1 MTTRL
6 RARWARAAALIALT
20 GGTLAVS
27 AAPVAGAPA
36 PISILSVSAE
46 NMEPGDKVR
55 VQFRVTNNGSRA
67 ETAIVVVSGG
77 LQCTTG
83 CRAEPNLKPGQSQ
96 DFQATLVAP
105 QVRAGEIIGLNIS
118 VGVQLDGENS
128 FDFKMVYVYGPGTS
142 QPAPGTSQ
150 PGAGAPQP
158 GADEPSSEVDGVSG
172 QVRDDSGKAIGGV
185 ALTVRDSA
193 GHEYRTTSD
202 RSGRFSIKSGAGKTI
217 AEGRITVVAALDGYR
232 TARTTVRG
240 SAGGTATVRLTLAA
254 VAAPAETSPSPTA
267 TAAAD
272 EAPGPETSV
281 AAETPLALEAVSD
294 EDSGSLLPF
303 TLGGLLVVAGLGTLA
318 LMRIRRRNTPDE
330 PAPHAATQLT
340 APAGAGMSDAPTAVL
355 HTRPP
360 ADGFAGP
367 YSGPP
372 QGGIQQLSHDR
383 YGGPAL

>member
-6 RARWARAAALIALT
+6 RARWARAAVLIALT

-46 NMEPGDKVR
+46 NVKPGDKVR
-55 VQFRVTNNGSRA
+55 VQFRVTNNGSGA

-96 DFQATLVAP
+96 DFQATVVAP
-105 QVRAGEIIGLNIS
+105 QVNAGETLGLNIS
-118 VGVQLDGENS
+118 VAVRLGGQNS
-128 FDFKMVYVYGPGTS
+128 FDYKMVYIHGPGTS
-142 QPAPGTSQ
+142 QPGAGTSQ

-158 GADEPSSEVDGVSG
+158 GADKPSSEVDGVSG
-172 QVRDDSGKAIGGV
+172 QVGDTSGKAIGGV

-232 TARTTVRG
+232 TTRTTVRG
-240 SAGGTATVRLTLAA
+240 SAGDTASVRLTLAA
-254 VAAPAETSPSPTA
+254 VAAPAKTPPSPTA
-267 TAAAD
+267 TATAD
-272 EAPGPETSV
+272 EAPEPETSV
-281 AAETPLALEAVSD
+281 AAAAPPALEAVSD
-294 EDSGSLLPF
+294 EGSGSLPF
-303 TLGGLLVVAGLGTLA
+303 ILGGLLVAAGLGALA
-318 LMRIRRRNTPDE
+318 LMVNRRRNTPDK

-360 ADGFAGP
+360 ADGFPGP

-372 QGGIQQLSHDR
+372 QGGIQQLSHDP

>member
-6 RARWARAAALIALT
+6 RARWARVAALVALT

-46 NMEPGDKVR
+46 NVKPGDKVR
-55 VQFRVTNNGSRA
+55 VQFRVTNNGSGA

-105 QVRAGEIIGLNIS
+105 QVSAGEISGRNIS
-118 VGVQLDGENS
+118 VAVRLGGQNS
-128 FDFKMVYVYGPGTS
+128 FDYKMVYVHG
-142 QPAPGTSQ
+142 AGTSQ

-158 GADEPSSEVDGVSG
+158 GADKPSSEVDGVSG
-172 QVRDDSGKAIGGV
+172 QVRDSSGKAVAGV
-185 ALTVRDSA
+185 VLTVRDSA

-202 RSGRFSIKSGAGKTI
+202 RSGRFSIRSGAGKTI

-232 TARTTVRG
+232 TTRTTVQG
-240 SAGGTATVRLTLAA
+240 SAGGTASVRLTLAA
-254 VAAPAETSPSPTA
+254 VAVPGTTPPSPAA
-267 TAAAD
+267 TAAAE
-272 EAPGPETSV
+272 EALEPETS
-281 AAETPLALEAVSD
+281 AAAAAPPALDAVSN
-294 EDSGSLLPF
+294 EGSGSLPYI
-303 TLGGLLVVAGLGTLA
+303 LGGLLVATGLGA
-318 LMRIRRRNTPDE
+318 LVLMANRRRNPPDK

-340 APAGAGMSDAPTAVL
+340 APAGAGMIDAPTAVL

-360 ADGFAGP
+360 ADGFPGP

-372 QGGIQQLSHDR
+372 QGGIQQLSHDP
-383 YGGPAL
+383 YDGPAL

>member
-1 MTTRL
+1 VTTRL

-46 NMEPGDKVR
+46 NVKPGDKVR
-55 VQFRVTNNGSRA
+55 VQFRVTNNGSGA

-96 DFQATLVAP
+96 DFQATVVAP
-105 QVRAGEIIGLNIS
+105 QVNAGETLGLNIS
-118 VGVQLDGENS
+118 VAVRLGGQNS
-128 FDFKMVYVYGPGTS
+128 FDYKMVYIHGPGTS
-142 QPAPGTSQ
+142 QT
-150 PGAGAPQP
+150 
-158 GADEPSSEVDGVSG
+158 GADKPSSEVDGVSG
-172 QVRDDSGKAIGGV
+172 LVRDTSGKAIGGV

-217 AEGRITVVAALDGYR
+217 AEGRITVVAALGGYR
-232 TARTTVRG
+232 TTRTTVQG
-240 SAGGTATVRLTLAA
+240 SAGDTASVRLTLAA
-254 VAAPAETSPSPTA
+254 VAAPAKTPPSPAA

-272 EAPGPETSV
+272 GAAEPETSV
-281 AAETPLALEAVSD
+281 AAEAPPALEAVSD
-294 EDSGSLLPF
+294 EGSGPLPF
-303 TLGGLLVVAGLGTLA
+303 ILGGLLVAAGLGALA
-318 LMRIRRRNTPDE
+318 LMVNRRRNTPDK

-340 APAGAGMSDAPTAVL
+340 APAGASMSDAPTAVL

-360 ADGFAGP
+360 ADGFPGP

-372 QGGIQQLSHDR
+372 QGGIQQLSHDPH
-383 YGGPAL
+383 GGPAI

>member
-1 MTTRL
+1 M
-6 RARWARAAALIALT
+6 
-20 GGTLAVS
+20 S
-27 AAPVAGAPA
+27 ATPVAGAPA

-46 NMEPGDKVR
+46 NVKPGDKVR
-55 VQFRVTNNGSRA
+55 VQFRVTNNGSGA

-83 CRAEPNLKPGQSQ
+83 CRAAPNLKPGQSQ

-105 QVRAGEIIGLNIS
+105 QVSAGEISGRNIS
-118 VGVQLDGENS
+118 VAVRLDGQNS
-128 FDFKMVYVYGPGTS
+128 FDYKMVYVHG
-142 QPAPGTSQ
+142 AGTSQ

-158 GADEPSSEVDGVSG
+158 GADKPSSVVAGVSG
-172 QVRDDSGKAIGGV
+172 QVRDSSGKAVGGV

-217 AEGRITVVAALDGYR
+217 AEGPITVVAALDGYR
-232 TARTTVRG
+232 TTRTTVQG
-240 SAGGTATVRLTLAA
+240 SAGGTASVRLTLTA
-254 VAAPAETSPSPTA
+254 VAAPATTPQSPAA

-272 EAPGPETSV
+272 EASAPETSV
-281 AAETPLALEAVSD
+281 AATGAPLALEAVSD
-294 EDSGSLLPF
+294 EGSGSLPYI
-303 TLGGLLVVAGLGTLA
+303 LGGLLVATGLGALA
-318 LMRIRRRNTPDE
+318 LMANRRRNTPDK
-330 PAPHAATQLT
+330 PAPHATTQLT

-360 ADGFAGP
+360 ADGFPGP

-372 QGGIQQLSHDR
+372 QGGIQQISHDP

>member
-1 MTTRL
+1 MV
-6 RARWARAAALIALT
+6 ALT

-46 NMEPGDKVR
+46 NVNPGDKVR
-55 VQFRVTNNGSRA
+55 VQIRVTNNGSGA

-96 DFQATLVAP
+96 DFQATVVAP
-105 QVRAGEIIGLNIS
+105 QVNAGETLGLNIS
-118 VGVQLDGENS
+118 VAVRLGGQNS
-128 FDFKMVYVYGPGTS
+128 FAYKMVYIHG
-142 QPAPGTSQ
+142 PGTSQ

-158 GADEPSSEVDGVSG
+158 GADKLSSEVDGVSG
-172 QVRDDSGKAIGGV
+172 QVRDTNGKAIGGV

-193 GHEYRTTSD
+193 GHEHRTTSD
-202 RSGRFSIKSGAGKTI
+202 QSGRFSIKSGAGKTI

-232 TARTTVRG
+232 TTRTTVQG
-240 SAGGTATVRLTLAA
+240 SAGDTASVRLTLAA
-254 VAAPAETSPSPTA
+254 VAAPAKTPPSPTA

-272 EAPGPETSV
+272 EAPEPETSV
-281 AAETPLALEAVSD
+281 AAAAPPALETVSD
-294 EDSGSLLPF
+294 EGSGSLPF
-303 TLGGLLVVAGLGTLA
+303 ILGGLLVAAGLGALA
-318 LMRIRRRNTPDE
+318 LLVNRRRNTPDK

-360 ADGFAGP
+360 ADGFPGP

-372 QGGIQQLSHDR
+372 QGGIQQLSHDP
-383 YGGPAL
+383 YGGPAR

>member
-1 MTTRL
+1 VTTRL
-6 RARWARAAALIALT
+6 SARWARAAALIALT

-46 NMEPGDKVR
+46 NVKPGDEVG
-55 VQFRVTNNGSRA
+55 VQFRVTNNGSGA
-67 ETAIVVVSGG
+67 ETAIVVVGGG

-96 DFQATLVAP
+96 DFRATVVAP
-105 QVRAGEIIGLNIS
+105 QVYAGEISGLNIS
-118 VGVQLDGENS
+118 VAVRLGGQNS
-128 FDFKMVYVYGPGTS
+128 FDYKMVYVHG
-142 QPAPGTSQ
+142 PGTSQ

-158 GADEPSSEVDGVSG
+158 GADKPSSEVDGVSG
-172 QVRDDSGKAIGGV
+172 LVRDTSGKAIGGV
-185 ALTVRDSA
+185 AVTVRDSA
-193 GHEYRTTSD
+193 GHEYRTTTD

-232 TARTTVRG
+232 TTRTTVQG
-240 SAGGTATVRLTLAA
+240 SAGDTASVQLTLAA
-254 VAAPAETSPSPTA
+254 VVAPAKTPPSPTA

-272 EAPGPETSV
+272 GAAEPDAEAPP
-281 AAETPLALEAVSD
+281 ALEAVSD
-294 EDSGSLLPF
+294 EGSGSLPF
-303 TLGGLLVVAGLGTLA
+303 ILGGLLVAAGLGALA
-318 LMRIRRRNTPDE
+318 LMVNRRRNTPDK

-360 ADGFAGP
+360 ADGFPGP
-367 YSGPP
+367 YSVPP
-372 QGGIQQLSHDR
+372 QGGIQQLSHDPH
-383 YGGPAL
+383 GGPAL

>member
-1 MTTRL
+1 MRL

-46 NMEPGDKVR
+46 NVKPGDKVR

-96 DFQATLVAP
+96 DFQATVVAP
-105 QVRAGEIIGLNIS
+105 QVNAGEISGLNIS
-118 VGVQLDGENS
+118 VGVRLGGQNS

-142 QPAPGTSQ
+142 QP
-150 PGAGAPQP
+150 GAGAPQP
-158 GADEPSSEVDGVSG
+158 SADKPSSGVDGVSG
-172 QVRDDSGKAIGGV
+172 QVYDTSGKAIGGV

-193 GHEYRTTSD
+193 GHEFRTTSD

-232 TARTTVRG
+232 TARTTVQG
-240 SAGGTATVRLTLAA
+240 SAGDTASVRLTLAA
-254 VAAPAETSPSPTA
+254 VAAPAKTPPSPTA

-272 EAPGPETSV
+272 EAAEPETSV
-281 AAETPLALEAVSD
+281 AEAAPPALEAVSD
-294 EDSGSLLPF
+294 EGSGSLPF
-303 TLGGLLVVAGLGTLA
+303 TLGGLLVAAGLGTLA
-318 LMRIRRRNTPDE
+318 LLVNRRRNTPDK

-355 HTRPP
+355 HTTPP
-360 ADGFAGP
+360 TDGFPGP

-372 QGGIQQLSHDR
+372 QGGIQQLSHDP
-383 YGGPAL
+383 YGGPAR